1 MEEVNGKLGES
12 PLFDD
17 VGEDLVQGPFTF
29 MGKGIP
35 KFLQSIQQID
45 SETKFWLSGNIQLLY
60 FQTNVQPNPTSLGEL
75 PLSTGVE
82 LL

>member
-29 MGKGIP
+29 MGKGKISP
-35 KFLQSIQQID
+35 V
-45 SETKFWLSGNIQLLY
+45 N
-60 FQTNVQPNPTSLGEL
+60 
-75 PLSTGVE
+75 STD
-82 LL
+82 